1 MRVTYTSIVFWPI
14 RGAAALPRSSVERL
28 RPSAGRRS
36 DCRQHRPRWGSRAS
50 GPSCLL
56 GLPPLPFGSSA
67 RASLGPPFLRCATAG
82 EQGSASPPAGDLS
95 RRAQPHPPE
104 VGAGLPEW
112 RRGRGAADS
121 APACRVESGWRR
133 SLRLGG
139 SENSANTC
147 LEEGREAL
155 EQLLL
160 FLWGLLS
167 GRQGGGSPPRASP
180 PRTACLLGSN
190 SPPPAASAS
199 RQPPPHSSQAPLW
212 RLFPRPPHPRTISS
226 APKLW
231 VLTGLTYPLP
241 QGCLHLP
248 SLSQR
253 VALPVGPSVSMLFSG
268 AGAGLG
274 GPLLPPAWTC

>member
-1 MRVTYTSIVFWPI
+1 MRIQPTPV
-14 RGAAALPRSSVERL
+14 
-28 RPSAGRRS
+28 
-36 DCRQHRPRWGSRAS
+36 SRK
-50 GPSCLL
+50 
-56 GLPPLPFGSSA
+56 
-67 RASLGPPFLRCATAG
+67 
-82 EQGSASPPAGDLS
+82 
-95 RRAQPHPPE
+95 
-104 VGAGLPEW
+104 
-112 RRGRGAADS
+112 
-121 APACRVESGWRR
+121 
-133 SLRLGG
+133 GG
-139 SENSANTC
+139 
-147 LEEGREAL
+147 EAL

-180 PRTACLLGSN
+180 PPTACLLGSS

-199 RQPPPHSSQAPLW
+199 RQPPPHSPRAPLW

-231 VLTGLTYPLP
+231 VLMGLGYPLA

-253 VALPVGPSVSMLFSG
+253 AALPVGPSVCMLFSG

-274 GPLLPPAWTC
+274 GPLLPPAWPCRAARRSSTLGQVRQGWKTWVRGAVPSYKAPRTASQPWPSTRTQLGTGGTTWYNLAQYPTW